1 MPKFICISGK
11 ARHGKDT
18 VADMMRSE
26 LETRNSRVL
35 VTHYADLLK
44 YICKTYF
51 GWDGNKDEAGRTLLQ
66 QVGTDCVRAQ
76 NPNFWV
82 DFVLQI
88 AALFADKWDYIII
101 PDTRFPNEISRIKEK
116 FAAVHI
122 RVVRDQAAGNL
133 TQAQSVHESE
143 VALDDVPPDYL
154 IENSGSMV
162 DLQKAT
168 VHLLDKLPFKN
179 PQQLSICDPIPLA
192 DGA

>member
-18 VADMMRSE
+18 VAEILRSE
-26 LETRNSRVL
+26 LAFWGNRVL
-35 VTHYADLLK
+35 VIHFADLLK

-66 QVGTDCVRAQ
+66 QVGTDCVRRQ

-82 DFVLQI
+82 DFVLQM
-88 AALFADKWDYIII
+88 ATLFADKWDYIIV
-101 PDTRFPNEISRIKEK
+101 PDARFPNEIERIKEK
-116 FAAVHI
+116 FGAVHI
-122 RVVRDQAAGNL
+122 RVVRSQSVGEL
-133 TQAQSVHESE
+133 TQAQSTHESE
-143 VALDDVPPDYL
+143 VALDDVIPDYL
-154 IENSGSMV
+154 IENSGSMA
-162 DLQKAT
+162 DLKKAT
-168 VHLLDKLPFKN
+168 VCLMYELSFKD

>member
-18 VADMMRSE
+18 VAEILRSE
-26 LETRNSRVL
+26 LAFWGNRVL
-35 VTHYADLLK
+35 VIHFADLLK

-88 AALFADKWDYIII
+88 ATLFADKWDYIII
-101 PDTRFPNEISRIKEK
+101 PDTRFPNEISRIKEQ
-116 FAAVHI
+116 FDAVHI
-122 RVVRDQAAGNL
+122 RVIRDDVGKEL
-133 TQAQSVHESE
+133 TQEQALHESE
-143 VALDDVPPDYL
+143 VALDHVTPDHSIYNCGSL
-154 IENSGSMV
+154 EDLKENV
-162 DLQKAT
+162 TK
-168 VHLLDKLPFKN
+168 LLDKLSFKN
-179 PQQLSICDPIPLA
+179 PQQLSIWDPIPLA